1 MRVERRIVIDAAQE
15 EVWRHVADPERHLR
29 FVDDFSKLERHGRGA
44 AGAGARYSIRLR
56 VGAAHPGGLVE
67 IVEYEPNWEL
77 AWTSVSGLEHRLR
90 WRLRPAGPGRS
101 RVTLRLIFRTPGA
114 WGPLT
119 DRFAAVL
126 LGGMLERWLRSLKE
140 LVQAERSAPVEP
152 EPTLV
157 ERVLAASADAGTL
170 ISAGVLRAVGPLELA
185 ATAGALARWGFGP
198 QAAYAVSSVHSA
210 TRAAIVDEAGEL
222 TFAEADRQTSALA
235 AGLQAGGVR
244 QGDAV
249 GILCRNHRWFVLT
262 LVALSKLGARAVL
275 LNTAFAAPQLAE
287 AIKREGVKAVIL
299 DSEFLP
305 LLPERRGLKRWIAWR
320 ENGSDDLSAL
330 QDLVAETDPGD
341 LRPGMEP
348 GGFVILTSGTSGA
361 PKGAKRSGVAYSS
374 AVPLLTAIPLR
385 AREITLIASPLFHSW
400 GFAHLMIGFLLSS
413 TVVLQRRFDAEQV
426 LAAIEQERAT
436 ALVAVP
442 VMMQRILDLP
452 ARRRRKYDTSSLEV
466 VAVSGSALSGD
477 LAGRFMD
484 EFGDVVYNLY
494 GSTEVAWVS
503 IASPD
508 DLRAAPGT
516 AGKPPRRT
524 RLAILDEAGN
534 PVPAGEPG
542 RIFAANAAAFEGYTT
557 GGRKESVGDLMA
569 TGDIGYV
576 DAEGRLFVTGRSD
589 AMIVSGGENVYPEEI
604 EDVLARH
611 PAIAEVAVGGVDDPE
626 FGQALA
632 AYIVR
637 KPRARLSADAVKS
650 YVRGNLSRYKV
661 PRQVHFVKTL
671 PRNPSGKVV
680 RRELSRAS

>member
-1 MRVERRIVIDAAQE
+1 MRVEHRIVINAAQD
-15 EVWRHVADPERHLR
+15 EVWRQIANPEHHPR
-29 FVDDFSKLERHGRGA
+29 FIDDFSRLERHGKGSVGIGA
-44 AGAGARYSIRLR
+44 EYSIRLR

-77 AWTSVSGLEHRLR
+77 AWTSVTGLEHRLR
-90 WRLRPAGPGRS
+90 WRIRPAGNGRS
-101 RVTLRLIFRTPGA
+101 RVTLRLIYRTPGM

-119 DRFAAVL
+119 DRLAAL
-126 LGGMLERWLRSLKE
+126 LLDGMLERWLRSLKE
-140 LVQAERSAPVEP
+140 LVEAEGSTTESQ
-152 EPTLV
+152 PTLT
-157 ERVLAASADAGTL
+157 ERLLAASADVATL
-170 ISAGVLRAVGPLELA
+170 TSAGVLRAMGPTELSRSA
-185 ATAGALARWGFGP
+185 AALARWGFGP
-198 QAAYAVSSVHSA
+198 QAAYAISSVHSA
-210 TRAAIVDEAGEL
+210 DRPAIVDEAGEVM
-222 TFAEADRQTSALA
+222 FREADRQSSALA

-262 LVALSKLGARAVL
+262 LVALSKLGARSVL
-275 LNTAFAAPQLAE
+275 LNTAFGGPQLTE
-287 AIKREGVKAVIL
+287 AIKREGVKGVVL
-299 DSEFLP
+299 DSEFLQLVP
-305 LLPERRGLKRWIAWR
+305 ARRGLKRWIAWQ
-320 ENGSDDLSAL
+320 EDGKSELPAL
-330 QDLVAETDPGD
+330 EDVVAETDSSD
-341 LRPGMEP
+341 LRPGMES
-348 GGFVILTSGTSGA
+348 GGFVILTSGTGGA

-374 AVPLLTAIPLR
+374 AVPLLAAIPLQS
-385 AREITLIASPLFHSW
+385 RETTLIASPLFHSW
-400 GFAHLMIGFLLSS
+400 GFAHLMIGLLLSS

-426 LAAIEQERAT
+426 LAAIERERVT
-436 ALVAVP
+436 ALIVVP

-477 LAGRFMD
+477 LSGRFMD

-516 AGKPPRRT
+516 AGKAPRRT
-524 RLAILDEAGN
+524 RLAILDEAGT
-534 PVPAGEPG
+534 PLPAGQAG
-542 RIFAANAAAFEGYTT
+542 RIFAANAAAFDGYTT
-557 GGRKESVGDLMA
+557 GGGKEVVGDLMA
-569 TGDIGYV
+569 TGDVGYV
-576 DAEGRLFVTGRSD
+576 DSEGRLFVTGRSD

-611 PAIAEVAVGGVDDPE
+611 PAIADVAVTGIDDPE

-637 KPRARLSADAVKS
+637 KPRARLSVDAVKS
-650 YVRGNLSRYKV
+650 YVRTNLSRHKV

-680 RRELSRAS
+680 RSELSQAS